1 MTQKNREPI
10 DFVIPW
16 VNGNDPAWL
25 AEKAK
30 YNNLAKG
37 LEEDVNSVE
46 RYRDWDLMKFWFR
59 GVEKYA
65 PWVNKIH
72 FVTWGHVPTFLN
84 IDHPKICI
92 VNHKDFIPNECLPL
106 YNASAFEMVLHR
118 IPCLADHFVYFNDD
132 TFLVN
137 PVKEADFFKDGLPC
151 GYFEDNPCSTCGCD
165 NVGRQVFNALS
176 LINKHFKKHEMIKKN
191 FFKYFSQPFLSKSFF
206 HTLLSSPWDRI
217 LGIPSPHLPTA
228 FLKSTWDKVWAAE
241 PQILNRTLHSKFRK
255 SENVQQ
261 ELFRYWQF
269 MEGNFA
275 PQKVIGKYFYL
286 TDKTIDAACHAIKN
300 CNYKEICLN
309 DGPIDNFHEA
319 QQKLIDAFE
328 TKLSQKCSF
337 EK

>member
-1 MTQKNREPI
+1 MTGDDTEVI
-10 DFVIPW
+10 DFVVPW
-16 VNGNDPAWL
+16 VDGSDPIWL

-30 YNNLAKG
+30 YNHLADNADD
-37 LEEDVNSVE
+37 EINVME
-46 RYRDWDLMKFWFR
+46 RYRDWGLMKYWFR
-59 GVEKYA
+59 GIEQYA

-72 FVTWGHVPTFLN
+72 FLTWGHVPNFLN
-84 IDHPKICI
+84 VYHPKIHI
-92 VNHKDFIPNECLPL
+92 VNHKDFIPEDCLPL
-106 YNASAFEMVLHR
+106 YNASAIEMVLHR
-118 IPCLADHFVYFNDD
+118 IPGLANHFVYFNDD
-132 TFLVN
+132 TFLIN
-137 PVKEADFFKDGLPC
+137 PIEVCDFFRKGLPC
-151 GYFEDNPCSTCGCD
+151 GYFEDNPCCIGGYGNC
-165 NVGRQVFNALS
+165 VRQVFNALS
-176 LINKHFKKHEMIKKN
+176 LINRNFDKHTMIRKH

-206 HTLLSSPWDRI
+206 YTLLSSPWDRI
-217 LGIPSPHLPTA
+217 LGIPSPHLPSA

-286 TDKTIDAACHAIKN
+286 TDKTIDAACLAIKN

-309 DGPIDNFHEA
+309 DGPITNFHDA

-328 TKLSQKCSF
+328 TKLSQKSSF
-337 EK
+337 EM